1 MINLLTVIPIPFIM
15 RGGNVNGGYVFMLLA
30 ILIGINIL
38 ALLTVIGYCIYRK
51 VKGKVISFRCIFI
64 DFEDDSP
71 SFYWLIMYLAYMSD
85 FFAIIIS
92 LGVWIY
98 QMLFIS

>member
-1 MINLLTVIPIPFIM
+1 MTNLLAVIPIPFIM
-15 RGGNVNGGYVFMLLA
+15 RGGSFDEGIIYMLLSG
-30 ILIGINIL
+30 LIGINIL

-51 VKGKVISFRCIFI
+51 VKGKVISFRCMFI

-71 SFYWLIMYLAYMSD
+71 FFYSLIMYLAYMSD